1 MLSILFA
8 NVANTLY
15 CLKISH
21 ISHLLL
27 AWWNKLLLSKKKI
40 YLYSQHL
47 AQGLTIEVDINYFML
62 LQN

>member
-1 MLSILFA
+1 MLSILFE

-15 CLKISH
+15 CLKINH

-47 AQGLTIEVDINYFML
+47 AQGLTVEVENYFML
-62 LQN
+62 LKN